1 VDRSKLI
8 SIAVLVPL
16 LLAACAAPAAQPAAP
31 QPTVTTATD
40 AKLGT
45 ILTDNKGMT
54 LYLYTKDEPNVS
66 NCYDQCAQNWPPLLV
81 TTGSP
86 VAAAGLAGMLG
97 LTTRKDGSKQV
108 TYNGVPLYYWV
119 KDTKPGETTGQGV
132 GNVWFVVPPAAAQ

>member
-1 VDRSKLI
+1 MHRIKLLLLI
-8 SIAVLVPL
+8 AIVPLVLAGCSAYANQAKSQTTSQPATQQPSIA
-16 LLAACAAPAAQPAAP
+16 
-31 QPTVTTATD
+31 TGTD
-40 AKLGT
+40 AQLGT
-45 ILTDNKGMT
+45 FLTDPKGMT
-54 LYLYTKDEPNVS
+54 LYMYTKDQPNVS

-119 KDTKPGETTGQGV
+119 KDTKP
-132 GNVWFVVPPAAAQ
+132 